1 MNQEL
6 DLKIEKVMNWHYNV
20 TPFIK
25 ALQVDQFLFKR
36 AKEQSSGYIENE
48 SDLVDNILQ
57 SEYYLNKAKEKH
69 FKKFQNKK

>member
-1 MNQEL
+1 MNQYL
-6 DLKIEKVMNWHYNV
+6 DLKIEKFMDWRENV
-20 TPFIK
+20 APFIK
-25 ALQVDQFLFKR
+25 SLEVDQFLFKR
-36 AKEQSSGYIENE
+36 AKEESSGYIPNE